1 MAIFIQIL
9 FYVGISWAGLSGK
22 INLASYTIYS
32 FDSSKVLLVSNDTK
46 QKWSLP
52 RSYWF
57 GGQEPTIGKKVRLS
71 GSIQK
76 QLSPYR

>member
-1 MAIFIQIL
+1 MTIFLQII
-9 FYVGISWAGLSGK
+9 FYFGMSWSGMSGK

-32 FDSSKVLLVSNDTK
+32 FDSTKVLLISTDTK

-52 RSYWF
+52 RNYWF

-71 GSIQK
+71 QSIQK
-76 QLSPYR
+76 KLSPYR